1 MKCKFCKNEIPA
13 GSIFCNWCGERQIR
27 ERKRKDQ
34 IKVPRP
40 RQLPSGNWN
49 IQLREEG
56 QSITEP
62 TKELCEAKAIA
73 IRAGFLEARK
83 KAPKL
88 TLAQAIDA
96 YIASRRATVSPATVR
111 SYEKIKRTRFQ
122 GLMQT
127 DVGNITPNTL
137 QAAVSQEMR
146 PNSDGKVIS
155 AKTLHD
161 AFCFVK
167 TVLDYHGIQLDLS
180 HISLPEVQPSPYA
193 TLTPEEIAVLLNAL
207 PGNPCELPILLAVWL
222 GLRRSEII
230 ALTREDF
237 DFSHSTVTIQ
247 RAIVQDEHNKYV
259 TKGTKCA
266 ASTRIISCPAYI
278 LNKVKSLPPGP
289 IYTHNAGYIL
299 KCLHRLCQDNGLP
312 LVRLH
317 DLRHV
322 NASIMLMLNIPDKYA
337 MERGGWATKQ
347 TMTGRYQHTF
357 DAAKSDADAKVDAYF
372 SNLLSH
378 NFTNDF
384 TNT

>member
-1 MKCKFCKNEIPA
+1 MRCRKCKNEIPD
-13 GSIFCNWCGERQIR
+13 GSIFCNWCGEKQLR
-27 ERKRKDQ
+27 ERRKRDE
-34 IKVPRP
+34 IKVPKARL
-40 RQLPSGNWN
+40 LPSGNWN

-56 QSITEP
+56 QSITEA
-62 TKELCEAKAIA
+62 TEALCIAKAKA
-73 IRAGFLEARK
+73 IRAGFLEAK
-83 KAPKL
+83 IKAPKL
-88 TLAQAIDA
+88 TLTQAIDA

-122 GLMQT
+122 GIMQT
-127 DVGNITPNTL
+127 DVGNITPNLL
-137 QAAVSQEMR
+137 QTAISDELR
-146 PNSDGKVIS
+146 PNKAGKVIS

-180 HISLPEVQPSPYA
+180 HISVPEVQPSPYS

-237 DFSHSTVTIQ
+237 DFSHGTVTIQ

-266 ASTRIISCPAYI
+266 ASARTVSCPAYI
-278 LNKVKSLPPGP
+278 LDKVKALPAGR
-289 IYTHNAGYIL
+289 IYNHNAGYIL
-299 KCLHRLCQDNGLP
+299 KCLHRLCEENGLP
-312 LVRLH
+312 PVRLH

-347 TMTGRYQHTF
+347 TMTGRYQHTY
-357 DAAKSDADAKVDAYF
+357 DSAKNDADAKVDEYF
-372 SNLLSH
+372 SKLLTGKFA
-378 NFTNDF
+378 NEITNG
-384 TNT
+384 